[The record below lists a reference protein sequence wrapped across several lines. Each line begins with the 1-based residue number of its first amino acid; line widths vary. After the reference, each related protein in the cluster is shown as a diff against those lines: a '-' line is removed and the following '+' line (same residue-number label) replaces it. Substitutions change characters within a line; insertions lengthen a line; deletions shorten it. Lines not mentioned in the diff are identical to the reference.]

1 MHSLQCLLYGP
12 SEAQRAGDGRDVHIV
27 VACALQCIRPK
38 SRSRPKSPWSTLISS
53 IAESWISSVGKEAS
67 LDDDPITRHSD
78 LGCPDRHHNSKEY
91 GYSHASDDCGPPR
104 PRSLRIHVAG
114 QELESG
120 PAFHRQTVIKPVE
133 TRLCDEW
140 FLLPTKCLFD
150 VAHGLAN
157 YERTAR

>member
-1 MHSLQCLLYGP
+1 MTRSLVTP
-12 SEAQRAGDGRDVHIV
+12 ISV
-27 VACALQCIRPK
+27 VQIG
-38 SRSRPKSPWSTLISS
+38 T
-53 IAESWISSVGKEAS
+53 
-67 LDDDPITRHSD
+67 ITRRNTAIPTPATI
-78 LGCPDRHHNSKEY
+78 G
-91 GYSHASDDCGPPR
+91 GPPR

-157 YERTAR
+157 YERTARQRLTHVKVALIAGRFKLEASQSRTHGWCHVV